1 MPRDRRRN
9 FRLPKNRGSKNIS
22 KDFLWNKSQSNQ
34 KVLHT
39 LDEAIEEW
47 APKHW
52 TNEPPSIRLARI
64 NNSNISIESLIN
76 RFANRLIHCSIRVD
90 ESFFQCSFVGNGE
103 GSDKRMAAEIEVI
116 RNQERTKNQRETGFL
131 ETNQEQKQRIQRE
144 KTESEE
150 KRKRLQFEAMVSEMK
165 TKFQSNPHSRFDHI
179 KELGDKNNFQ
189 TTYVIELSKSIISSE
204 FQRAYPSKEFAENE
218 LHSADSRCFYVGMTW
233 HKMEERFHTA
243 RVNHMWN
250 KYGGQKAGV
259 VRKHRLITDS
269 KPFVKSI
276 ECLYELTSKY
286 GYQNEQ
292 RQNRKKSDKFEH
304 YVAYALYMCGFR
316 TWGPK
321 FSDLSANLSDMAWLG
336 EYPFL

>member
-1 MPRDRRRN
+1 M
-9 FRLPKNRGSKNIS
+9 
-22 KDFLWNKSQSNQ
+22 
-34 KVLHT
+34 LHT

-47 APKHW
+47 APKNW
-52 TNEPPSIRLARI
+52 TNEPPNIRLARI
-64 NNSNISIESLIN
+64 NNSDISIESLIN

-103 GSDKRMAAEIEVI
+103 GSDTRMAAEIEVI
-116 RNQERTKNQRETGFL
+116 RNQERTKNHLVTGFF
-131 ETNQEQKQRIQRE
+131 ETNQEQKHRVRE
-144 KTESEE
+144 EE
-150 KRKRLQFEAMVSEMK
+150 IEAEKERERLEFEAKVSEMR
-165 TKFQSNPHSRFDHI
+165 TDFYSNPNLRFDYI
-179 KELGDKNNFQ
+179 KQLGDKNNYQ
-189 TTYVIELSKSIISSE
+189 TSYVIELNKSVILSG
-204 FQRAYPSKEFAENE
+204 FQRTYPSKEFAENE
-218 LHSADSRCFYVGMTW
+218 LHSVDSRCFYVGMTW

-243 RVNHMWN
+243 GANHMWN

-269 KPFVKSI
+269 EPFLNSI
-276 ECLYELTSKY
+276 ESLHELTSKY

-292 RQNRKKSDKFEH
+292 RQNRIKSDKFEH

>member
-9 FRLPKNRGSKNIS
+9 FRLPKNRDSKNVS
-22 KDFLWNKSQSNQ
+22 KDFSWNKSQSNQ
-34 KVLHT
+34 KMLHT

-47 APKHW
+47 APKNW
-52 TNEPPSIRLARI
+52 TNEPPNIRLARI
-64 NNSNISIESLIN
+64 NNSNISIDSLIN
-76 RFANRLIHCSIRVD
+76 RFANRLIHCSIKVD

-103 GSDKRMAAEIEVI
+103 GSDKRMATEIEVI
-116 RNQERTKNQRETGFL
+116 RNQERIKNQRETGFL

-144 KTESEE
+144 KTEAEE

-165 TKFQSNPHSRFDHI
+165 IKFQSNPHSRFDHI

-189 TTYVIELSKSIISSE
+189 TTYVIELSKSVIPSG

-243 RVNHMWN
+243 GVNHMWN
-250 KYGGQKAGV
+250 KYGRQKAGV

-269 KPFVKSI
+269 EPFLNSI

-292 RQNRKKSDKFEH
+292 MQNRKKSDKFEH

>member
-1 MPRDRRRN
+1 M
-9 FRLPKNRGSKNIS
+9 
-22 KDFLWNKSQSNQ
+22 
-34 KVLHT
+34 LHT

-47 APKHW
+47 APKNY
-52 TNEPPSIRLARI
+52 TNEPPIIRLARI

-90 ESFFQCSFVGNGE
+90 ENFFQCSFVGNG
-103 GSDKRMAAEIEVI
+103 GDSDKRMAAEIEVI
-116 RNQERTKNQRETGFL
+116 LNQERTKNQRETGFF

-144 KTESEE
+144 KIEAEE
-150 KRKRLQFEAMVSEMK
+150 ERKRLHFEAIVSEMK

-189 TTYVIELSKSIISSE
+189 TTYVIELSKSVISSG

-218 LHSADSRCFYVGMTW
+218 LHSVDSRCFYVGMTW

-250 KYGGQKAGV
+250 KYRGQKAGV
-259 VRKHRLITDS
+259 VRKHRLIDDS
-269 KPFVKSI
+269 EPFLDSI
-276 ECLYELTSKY
+276 ESLYELTTKY

-292 RQNRKKSDKFEH
+292 RQGRDKSDMFEH

-321 FSDLSANLSDMAWLG
+321 FSDLSADLSDMEWLG